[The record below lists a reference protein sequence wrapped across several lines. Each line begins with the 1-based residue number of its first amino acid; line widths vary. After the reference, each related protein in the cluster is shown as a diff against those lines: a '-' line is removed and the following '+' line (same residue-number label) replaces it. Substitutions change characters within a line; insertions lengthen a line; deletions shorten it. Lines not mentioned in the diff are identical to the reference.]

1 MTVFNSKSTWSILC
15 LLFAFVFISCSSNND
30 SNSSSNLKGTVEVDG
45 SSTVGPVSE
54 AVAEEFK
61 KLHPKTNVLV
71 GVSGSGGGFKRFI
84 IGETDISNASRAM
97 KDSESK
103 KASLNGIKYN
113 ELRVGMDGLSVM
125 VNPEN
130 TFVNCLTTA
139 ELKLIWEPGSNVKNW
154 NQVRS
159 SYPDQKIRLYG
170 PGTDSGTFDFFTL
183 EINGKGG
190 ASRDDYTASE
200 DDNILIQGIF
210 GDNFSLGYFG
220 YAYYAANKDK
230 LKIIG
235 IDSEDG
241 NGCIIPGAET
251 IDSGEYPITR
261 PLYIYVNK
269 TSYDSKPAVKEFVR
283 FYMQHAAELTAE
295 VGYIPVK
302 KEEYQ
307 ANLDKLNK

>member
-1 MTVFNSKSTWSILC
+1 MAVLSLKSMWIVLSLVFAL
-15 LLFAFVFISCSSNND
+15 AFISCSSNMD

-61 KLHPKTNVLV
+61 KLHPKANVLV

-97 KDSESK
+97 KDSEVK
-103 KASLNGIKYN
+103 KASLNGTIYH
-113 ELRVGMDGLSVM
+113 ELRIGLDGLSVM
-125 VNPEN
+125 VNPKN

-139 ELKLIWEPGSNVKNW
+139 ELKLIWKPGSKVTNW

-159 SYPDQKIRLYG
+159 AYPDQKIRLYG
-170 PGTDSGTFDFFTL
+170 PGTDSGTFDFFTH
-183 EINGKGG
+183 EINGKRG

-230 LKIIG
+230 LKVIG

-241 NGCIIPGAET
+241 NGCIFPGAET

-269 TSYDSKPAVKEFVR
+269 ASYDSKPAVKEFIR
-283 FYMQHAAELTAE
+283 FYMLHAAELTVE

-302 KEEYQ
+302 EEEYQ
-307 ANLDKLNK
+307 ANLNKLNK